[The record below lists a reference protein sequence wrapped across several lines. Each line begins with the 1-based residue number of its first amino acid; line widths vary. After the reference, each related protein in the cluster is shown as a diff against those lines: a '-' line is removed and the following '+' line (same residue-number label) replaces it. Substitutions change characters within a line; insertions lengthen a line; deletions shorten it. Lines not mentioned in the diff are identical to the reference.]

1 MPGEQIEQDVVF
13 DISKVIIVYIFWEA
27 GNVDII
33 FIMISFLFTFQ

>member
-13 DISKVIIVYIFWEA
+13 DISKVIIVYIFWEE
-27 GNVDII
+27 GNIDII